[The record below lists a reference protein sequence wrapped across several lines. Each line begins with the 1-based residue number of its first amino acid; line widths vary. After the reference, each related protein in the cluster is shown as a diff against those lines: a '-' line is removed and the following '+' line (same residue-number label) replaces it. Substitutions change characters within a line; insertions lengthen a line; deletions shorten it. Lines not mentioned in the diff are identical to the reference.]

1 MPADMPI
8 WIGEISQE
16 STPRRRATG
25 NQWLLRKMESFLQG
39 QAPDTLSNTKQSFQ
53 TLKHKNYTRT

>member
-25 NQWLLRKMESFLQG
+25 NQWLLREGEFIFFNDDP
-39 QAPDTLSNTKQSFQ
+39 PDKIPASKWSALN
-53 TLKHKNYTRT
+53 LYTYR